1 MVNQT
6 DIYIRNHLLN
16 VIHEQIEMSATL
28 ALGVVQTKGYAEKR
42 RKYIANLEN
51 YIGSKLVWKKG
62 DEANEYTQRS
72 AAE

>member
-28 ALGVVQTKGYAEKR
+28 APGVVQTKGYAERR
-42 RKYIANLEN
+42 RKYIAGLEN
-51 YIGSKLVWKKG
+51 YIGTKLIWKEEEKK
-62 DEANEYTQRS
+62 
-72 AAE
+72 